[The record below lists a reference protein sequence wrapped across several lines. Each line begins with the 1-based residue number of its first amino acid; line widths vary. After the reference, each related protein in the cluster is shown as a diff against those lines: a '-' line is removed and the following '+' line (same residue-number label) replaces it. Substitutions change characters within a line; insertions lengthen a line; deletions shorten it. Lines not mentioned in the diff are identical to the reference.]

1 MIRSLYSMTF
11 KLLYWCHIVPDFDS
25 STDGQCFPK
34 RKYFYWI
41 INGSDFRDHSSSVE
55 SGKLFYFQFLAE
67 ARLTDCLFC
76 ILYLV
81 TWIWWNMWDYNSFN
95 VITFSHKSQY
105 NSLPQRSRKRTPTYS
120 YSGPQDSLIMNPP
133 LYYSMEDKNL
143 LVGLLSIMTHWMVRL
158 QNIRVSIW
166 FLVLLLL
173 LTYWTETDCAQPF

>member
-1 MIRSLYSMTF
+1 MTF

-120 YSGPQDSLIMNPP
+120 YSGEFDHKPSSVLLYETNIIKNFSYFSLFVD
-133 LYYSMEDKNL
+133 YYYTFNGSLAEYQSFNMISCAIVIVNL
-143 LVGLLSIMTHWMVRL
+143 LDGNRL
-158 QNIRVSIW
+158 CTTFLNI
-166 FLVLLLL
+166 
-173 LTYWTETDCAQPF
+173 